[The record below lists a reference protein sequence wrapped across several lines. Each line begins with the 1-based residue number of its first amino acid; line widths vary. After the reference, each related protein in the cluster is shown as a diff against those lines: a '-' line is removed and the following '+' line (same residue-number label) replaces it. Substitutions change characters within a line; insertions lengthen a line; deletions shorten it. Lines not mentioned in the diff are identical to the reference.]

1 MREVRHAL
9 VQRGQVSQTVVP
21 QLVMPGK
28 FLSDS
33 HPVDPLAALKQ
44 VDHAREDTSVP
55 SSAKSLALRS
65 TSANLASFRR
75 MEPRTNLSASRLA
88 GKPLSIAKSAG
99 SAIGCTLGFPD
110 ARLVR
115 PRRGLESVLIGSP
128 CRCQES

>member
-55 SSAKSLALRS
+55 FEREIVGIEINLSEPGVVQEDGAKDE
-65 TSANLASFRR
+65 SFRV
-75 MEPRTNLSASRLA
+75 EV
-88 GKPLSIAKSAG
+88 GG
-99 SAIGCTLGFPD
+99 
-110 ARLVR
+110 
-115 PRRGLESVLIGSP
+115 
-128 CRCQES
+128 

>member
-1 MREVRHAL
+1 MVRITVVKAANASAPRCVLEHCETLRAITAGRSARSARLLVGSIAGLWRNL

-55 SSAKSLALRS
+55 FEREIVGIEINLSEPGVVQEDGAKDE
-65 TSANLASFRR
+65 SFRV
-75 MEPRTNLSASRLA
+75 EV
-88 GKPLSIAKSAG
+88 GG
-99 SAIGCTLGFPD
+99 
-110 ARLVR
+110 
-115 PRRGLESVLIGSP
+115 
-128 CRCQES
+128 